1 MTGMRKV
8 KYLLHGGLKRTW
20 EVIIK
25 IDPQE
30 TGSENMN

>member
-1 MTGMRKV
+1 MTGMRNV
-8 KYLLHGGLKRTW
+8 KYLVYEGLKRIW

-25 IDPQE
+25 IDPKE